1 MLSICA
7 ASATVRPTGT
17 NGAVPYAATGKIN
30 EFGGVAQLVRAHGS
44 YPWCRWFKSTRRYHD
59 FEQMPLRMDY
69 RGASSERLDSSRE
82 LLGLA
87 NFTTSIYLS
96 GLAAESM
103 LRSFIVSK
111 DGTIKRHNLRALAEE
126 ANMSRRLNQQMR
138 ERVDAAIVE
147 LSSLWRNLYRYSTA
161 QDMDRMAKETNLRL
175 DVGGVL
181 VRYTELGSDPQKVW
195 AERVYNLASLVVQE
209 GERVWASKER

>member
-1 MLSICA
+1 
-7 ASATVRPTGT
+7 
-17 NGAVPYAATGKIN
+17 
-30 EFGGVAQLVRAHGS
+30 
-44 YPWCRWFKSTRRYHD
+44 
-59 FEQMPLRMDY
+59 MPLRMDY